1 MENLKNWSSSVW
13 WHLKNVISEE
23 RMRIVTRE
31 GEMSRRQFY
40 LAVFLV
46 VVFWVITLYPGFFS
60 NDPLDQWSQA
70 QVHRYSTW
78 HPIIMAVL
86 WHYLA
91 KVFGVGAFF
100 ILNQVMYWFG
110 LALFVDVV
118 LGRRLRYLLLA
129 FFPPILMMSFNV
141 WKDVACMTALTLA
154 VAFFLYWIEAK
165 KKWMLTVSMVF
176 LGYASL
182 VRLNGFIPAATLV
195 TVGAFCFWKG
205 SVAKKMVISLCLTLL
220 LGGSVKVSSS
230 LQNFIY
236 KPHIDHPLPTLLVW
250 DIAGIYVNAGLDVA
264 PPPVVHVTNKTTAE
278 TWLKGYSHYGC
289 SICWTSGISCQNEST
304 TEDKALMNFWLK
316 VVLEQPKAYLKHRW
330 SLVKVL
336 WGLQHRVYFP
346 YQGFEQN
353 HQVGGIFVPGPVGD
367 TVYKLLNKRFHVLE
381 VVGVFQPYV
390 WILVCVGVIAIAGWR
405 CRRKFLTNMDKVAV
419 AVATSGITNAV
430 SLVFLAV
437 AADYRYM
444 IWTILAGVLSL
455 VLVLAQSVIKRNATY
470 LP

>member
-1 MENLKNWSSSVW
+1 MENLKNWCSSVW
-13 WHLKNVISEE
+13 WRLKNVISEE

-60 NDPLDQWSQA
+60 YDPLAQWSQA
-70 QVHRYSTW
+70 QAHRYSTW
-78 HPIIMAVL
+78 HPIIMAVI

-154 VAFFLYWIEAK
+154 VACFLYWIETK
-165 KKWMLTVSMVF
+165 KTRWLIASAVF

-182 VRLNGFIPAATLV
+182 VRLNGYIPAATLV
-195 TVGAFCFWKG
+195 AVGTFCFCRG
-205 SVAKKMVISLCLTLL
+205 SFGKKITVSLCLVLL
-220 LGGSVKVSSS
+220 LGGSVKVVNS
-230 LQNFIY
+230 LQNLIY
-236 KPHIDHPLPTLLVW
+236 KPHIDHPLPTLMVW
-250 DIAGIYVNAGLDVA
+250 DIAGIYVNEGLSIK
-264 PPPVVHVTNKTTAE
+264 PPPVVHVTNEAKAA
-278 TWLKGYSHYGC
+278 TWLKGYNHYGC
-289 SICWTSGISCQNEST
+289 GICWTSGISCQNKSKV
-304 TEDKALMNFWLK
+304 EDKALLKFWLK
-316 VVLEQPKAYLKHRW
+316 TVIEHPKAYLKHRW
-330 SLVKVL
+330 ALVKVL
-336 WGLQHRVYFP
+336 FGFQRWVYYP

-353 HQVGGIFVPGPVGD
+353 HQVGGIFAPGPVGD
-367 TVYKLLNKRFHVLE
+367 AVYKLLNRHFHVLE

-390 WILVCVGVIAIAGWR
+390 WLLVCVGVIAIAGWHW
-405 CRRKFLTNMDKVAV
+405 RRKFLTNIDKVAL
-419 AVATSGITNAV
+419 AVSTSGVTNAV

-444 IWTILAGVLSL
+444 IWTVLAGILSL